1 MIESMEFVRAMY
13 VVRGLMAFVL
23 ALLLLTFYKRYRQ
36 SYLKHWT
43 FSWLSLSIYYL
54 AASISLFLAFET
66 SATDPLRMM
75 TSSIAGV
82 MGYLQVG
89 WLLFGAY
96 ELLSRSHVKRKTARW
111 VLPMLAVL
119 GLTGSLLFLG
129 GSPGL
134 RVFTRVGVYSL
145 FSAGAFLIAG
155 SFIWR
160 ADHFRNGFGYRLLA
174 ISFFAYSFGA
184 ISNFAL
190 NVYGLMGN
198 FPSTVEVSAGMLDFL
213 YLALMGLGM
222 IATLLEDERQ
232 ASHLALT
239 EIEHLTYH
247 DTVTGLPN
255 RPFFMDRLII
265 ATGMADRNRTKLGVL
280 LIDLDRFKDI
290 NDSLG
295 HYIGDAVLKVVAERL
310 RSSLEKNYEDA
321 VIARLGADEF
331 AIMIPEVRDVEKVSQ
346 VADSLLES
354 LKTPVE
360 VQQMELY
367 VTGSIGL
374 SVYPDDA
381 DGAETLVRNADTAM
395 YRAKDQGRDRH
406 SVYASAMSQLAHQRL
421 ELENLL
427 RKAIQNDEF
436 VLHYQPLIEVSTNRA
451 FGVEALIRWAHPT
464 LGLIPP
470 NDFIPLAEET
480 GLIVQIGEWVL
491 ETACAEI
498 SKIQKVMGPD
508 FSVSV
513 NLSPRQFYQ
522 QDLPNK
528 VSNILKINEIF
539 PSALVLEITEGDA
552 MRNAETTI
560 ETMNRLKRV
569 GVKLAVD
576 DFGTGYSSL
585 DYLKRFPI
593 DALKLDRTFVKD
605 IETDNDDAAIATA
618 VIAMAHSLGLK
629 VVAEGVENE
638 AQLGFLRKQ
647 RCDHIQGFFYSKALS
662 FPDLRTYLAQPMK
675 DDSEESLP
683 S

>member
-1 MIESMEFVRAMY
+1 
-13 VVRGLMAFVL
+13 
-23 ALLLLTFYKRYRQ
+23 
-36 SYLKHWT
+36 
-43 FSWLSLSIYYL
+43 
-54 AASISLFLAFET
+54 
-66 SATDPLRMM
+66 
-75 TSSIAGV
+75 
-82 MGYLQVG
+82 
-89 WLLFGAY
+89 
-96 ELLSRSHVKRKTARW
+96 
-111 VLPMLAVL
+111 
-119 GLTGSLLFLG
+119 
-129 GSPGL
+129 
-134 RVFTRVGVYSL
+134 
-145 FSAGAFLIAG
+145 
-155 SFIWR
+155 
-160 ADHFRNGFGYRLLA
+160 
-174 ISFFAYSFGA
+174 
-184 ISNFAL
+184 
-190 NVYGLMGN
+190 MGN
-198 FPSTVEVSAGMLDFL
+198 PPAAWEVSVGMLDFL

-232 ASHLALT
+232 ASHLALS

-265 ATGMADRNRTKLGVL
+265 ATGMADRTSSKLGVL

-310 RSSLEKNYEDA
+310 RLSLETIHRDA
-321 VIARLGADEF
+321 VISRLGADEF
-331 AIMIPEVRDVEKVSQ
+331 AVMIPEVEDPSSVSRI
-346 VADSLLES
+346 AESLLES
-354 LKTPVE
+354 LKEPVE
-360 VQQMELY
+360 VQHMELY
-367 VTGSIGL
+367 VTASIGL
-374 SVYPDDA
+374 SIYPDDA
-381 DGAETLVRNADTAM
+381 DGAETLVRNADTAL

-436 VLHYQPLIEVSTNRA
+436 VLHYQPLIDVDTNKP
-451 FGVEALIRWAHPT
+451 FGVEALIRWGHPT
-464 LGLIPP
+464 LGLIFPD
-470 NDFIPLAEET
+470 DFIPLAEET

-491 ETACAEI
+491 ETACFEI
-498 SKIQKVMGPD
+498 SKIQKVMGAD

-513 NLSPRQFYQ
+513 NLSARQFYQ
-522 QDLPNK
+522 QDLPTK
-528 VSNILKINEIF
+528 VSTTVARCGIS
-539 PSALVLEITEGDA
+539 PSSLVLEITESDA

-605 IETDNDDAAIATA
+605 VDTDSDDAAIATA
-618 VIAMAHSLGLK
+618 VIAMAHSLGLE

-638 AQLGFLRKQ
+638 AQLGFLREQ
-647 RCDHIQGFFYSKALS
+647 RCDHLQGFFFSKALP
-662 FPDLRTYLAQPMK
+662 FTDLNAYLTRDGSGK
-675 DDSEESLP
+675 DELP